1 MARFKRFK
9 PGERIFDY
17 TGKAVR
23 DSNYRIIQKSLFGH
37 GENQIKVIAL
47 GERKDRI
54 KLVDNNTGKQL
65 IMSRF
70 DYESL
75 KEELRQ
81 GHFKS
86 GEIFFKASY
95 WHSEEGKTARS
106 ALASENFEAML
117 NARYSDD
124 PRYYE
129 YKEYIMKLFNSMSPD
144 RKATFMKDNEKLIRD
159 LWEYDYILD
168 MEEFGYSRDTSE
180 LEMLRKELEKQF
192 NANKVKQMRITTGF
206 FRDD

>member
-1 MARFKRFK
+1 MARFKHFK

-17 TGKAVR
+17 TGKSVR
-23 DSNYRIIQKSLFGH
+23 DSNYRIVQKSLFGH

-65 IMSRF
+65 VLNRF

-86 GEIFFKASY
+86 GDIFFKASY

-106 ALASENFEAML
+106 SLASENFEAML
-117 NARYSDD
+117 NSRYSDD
-124 PRYYE
+124 PRYFE
-129 YKEYIMKLFNSMSPD
+129 YKEYIMGLFNAMSPD
-144 RKATFMKDNEKLIRD
+144 KKAQFMKDNEKLIRD
-159 LWEYDYILD
+159 LWEYDYVLD
-168 MEEFGYSRDTSE
+168 MEEYGYSKDTSE
-180 LEMLRKELEKQF
+180 LEMLRKELEKVIPKQKVQRVRI
-192 NANKVKQMRITTGF
+192 ANKF